1 MATEVEGK
9 AQSPIPLSLLRLPS
23 QGARLGSSNR
33 NLFPTVPEAKEVQD
47 QGAAN
52 SVSGESSLLATF
64 SLCPFSRKRDTFM
77 CPLLVSLPLIK
88 TPGSL
93 DQSSTLMTTFNL
105 NHLLK
110 RRMEW
115 QSTPVFLPG
124 EFQGQRSLVSYSLW
138 GRKKLETTE

>member
-33 NLFPTVPEAKEVQD
+33 NLFPTVPEANKEVQD

-124 EFQGQRSLVSYSLW
+124 EFHRQRSLAGYSPW
-138 GRKKLETTE
+138 GCKRVRHD